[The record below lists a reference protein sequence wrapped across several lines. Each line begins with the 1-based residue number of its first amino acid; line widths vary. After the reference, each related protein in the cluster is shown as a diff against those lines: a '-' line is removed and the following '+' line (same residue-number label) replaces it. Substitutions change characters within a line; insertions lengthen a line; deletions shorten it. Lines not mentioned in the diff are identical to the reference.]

1 MASIK
6 PTFDQVDITSWDS
19 NWNEEWNEK
28 ADVYEKTNPKHSPS
42 AIQDDVEWDTESD
55 STPASPGTASL
66 PNAATLKKMKK
77 PVLVQLAKL
86 RKVSSSGTKADI
98 IARLLA

>member
-1 MASIK
+1 MAPPE

-28 ADVYEKTNPKHSPS
+28 ADVYEKENPKHSPA
-42 AIQDDVEWDTESD
+42 AIQDDIEWDTESD
-55 STPASPGTASL
+55 STPTSLSPAPL

-86 RKVSSSGTKADI
+86 RKISSNGTKADI